1 MKQHAHKTAHFNRRG
16 FLALGTGLAAT
27 AAVAPARATSLEAG
41 AFGIVPNSGADQT
54 DQLQAAIDAAAVE
67 GKVLALDAGTYRVK
81 SLTLR
86 SNLGIQGV
94 AGATILEAI
103 GGEPVLNGDGLRNVS
118 LAFLSVDGAGNG
130 SGDGYSGLIYLHDC
144 QNVLIES
151 SGVLNGRGNG
161 IFLNASSGRIANCV
175 ASGFGQTA
183 LFANDSTGLII
194 SGNRISDC
202 ANGGIRVFRSAPGDD
217 GTIISENRISDIR
230 SGSGNGQNG
239 NAINV
244 YRADGVIVV
253 NNVASNVD
261 FSAVRLNSTK
271 NCLVKGNTASVCREV
286 AIFSEFA
293 FSGSIIA
300 ENIIDGAAAGIS
312 ITNFN
317 DGGRLAVCQGN
328 IVRNIYPSSP
338 TNPDTRPVAIFAE
351 ADTAITGN
359 VIEAVPGA
367 GISAGWGQYL
377 RNVLISGNV
386 VREIDYGIVVSV
398 AEGAGQVRVANNLI
412 AGARKRAISG
422 FAWTEAQ
429 GEDLAVTPDQFATV
443 TVENNTVS

>member
-1 MKQHAHKTAHFNRRG
+1 M
-16 FLALGTGLAAT
+16 
-27 AAVAPARATSLEAG
+27 
-41 AFGIVPNSGADQT
+41 PNSGADQT

-67 GKVLALDAGTYRVK
+67 GKKLALDAGSYRVRQ
-81 SLTLR
+81 LALR
-86 SNLGIQGV
+86 SDLMIEGV
-94 AGATILEAI
+94 AGAAVLEALA
-103 GGEPVLNGDGLRNVS
+103 GEPVLAGDGISNVSLDGIAIDGMENGNGDGFAGLLYLNDCRNVS
-118 LAFLSVDGAGNG
+118 
-130 SGDGYSGLIYLHDC
+130 
-144 QNVLIES
+144 IE
-151 SGVLNGRGNG
+151 GCRFANARGNG
-161 IFLNASSGRIANCV
+161 VYLNATSGRIANSV

-183 LFANDSTGLII
+183 LCANDSAGLVI

-202 ANGGIRVFRSAPGDD
+202 GNGGIRVFRSTPGDD
-217 GTIISENRISDIR
+217 GTIITENTISDIR

-244 YRADGVIVV
+244 FRADGVIVA
-253 NNVASNVD
+253 NNVATNVD
-261 FSAVRLNSTK
+261 FSAVRLNSTR
-271 NCLVKGNTASVCREV
+271 NCLVKGNVASVCREV

-359 VIEAVPGA
+359 VVEAVPGA
-367 GISAGWGQYL
+367 GISAGWDQYL

-398 AEGAGQVRVANNLI
+398 AEGAGQARIANNLI
-412 AGARKRAISG
+412 AGARMRAISG
-422 FAWTEAQ
+422 FARTEPQ
-429 GEDLAVTPDQFATV
+429 GEDLALQPDQYATV
-443 TVENNTVS
+443 TVENNTIS

>member
-1 MKQHAHKTAHFNRRG
+1 MAKRMHKTAQCNRRT
-16 FLALGTGLAAT
+16 FLALGGGLALGAAT
-27 AAVAPARATSLEAG
+27 PARAASVDAG
-41 AFGIVPNSGADQT
+41 GFGVVPNSGADQT

-67 GKVLALDAGTYRVK
+67 GKKLALDAGTYRVGR
-81 SLTLR
+81 LELR
-86 SNLGIQGV
+86 SNLLIEGV
-94 AGATILEAI
+94 AGATIFEALA
-103 GGEPVLNGDGLRNVS
+103 GEPVLSGDGIANLS
-118 LAFLSVDGAGNG
+118 LDGIAIDGLGNG
-130 SGDGYSGLIYLHDC
+130 NSDGYSGLLYLNNCDTVSVEGC
-144 QNVLIES
+144 RFANA
-151 SGVLNGRGNG
+151 RGNG
-161 IFLNASSGRIANCV
+161 VYLNATSGRIANSV
-175 ASGFGQTA
+175 ATGFGQTA
-183 LFANDSTGLII
+183 IFANNSTGLII

-202 ANGGIRVFRSAPGDD
+202 GNGGIRVFRSEPGDD
-217 GTIISENRISDIR
+217 GTIISENTISDIR

-244 YRADGVIVV
+244 FRADGVIVA
-253 NNVASNVD
+253 NNVAANVD
-261 FSAVRLNSTK
+261 FSAVRLNSTR
-271 NCLVKGNTASVCREV
+271 NCLVKGNVASVCREV

-359 VIEAVPGA
+359 VVEAVPGA

-398 AEGAGQVRVANNLI
+398 AEGAGQARVANNLI

-422 FAWTEAQ
+422 FAWADPQ
-429 GEDLAVTPDQFATV
+429 GDDLAVRPDQFATIA
-443 TVENNTVS
+443 VENNTIS